1 MAARCL
7 VAGKGLVARQVRNG
21 FAPLAA
27 MGQATTTANRKS
39 RADKVQRI
47 YEAARRGSLRADDA
61 PRLWRDRR
69 VWLLIGLALLLRV
82 PGLDRPLL
90 GNFATKNVAY
100 AMIAQNWATGHA
112 PLWHPTLHVLRDGGP
127 GLHLLEV
134 PLAAYVAGGLWHTFG
149 GSLDFWGRAVSVVC
163 IAAAVALLYGFV
175 RRRHGT
181 AAATAA
187 AAMLAISP
195 VSIIYGQSFMLEA
208 SVALLSIAALDAA
221 DRYARRR
228 SRLWLAA
235 SAAWYSLL
243 VLTKIYM
250 GVLLLPLAWIV
261 WQPTEEAIRRDT
273 SAADTAPPRNHRWSR
288 CFAALFLWGLALL
301 PAGLWYLHVMEITA
315 ADSPLVGRA
324 FYSLRDSQ
332 TAHHWPP
339 PELFS
344 ADFYRQVLDDL
355 ATVALTPIGFTLLLL
370 GLCRREARQH
380 WPWLL
385 SAAVLIV
392 VLPRKFYAM
401 NYYYLAILPPLAVMV
416 GLGWKTLAEALSGT
430 EEASTGFA
438 AGRAVPVVLL
448 AAALLFSLRYA
459 AKPAFVTPEEDRSV
473 LAAAAACREVVPE
486 GEAVA
491 TLHGTTIDLLY
502 YCNRQGWVLPPAAKK
517 LSAAAEAAAQRG
529 ARFLVVANLTG
540 LPRDTQHWLNALPR
554 QAGGVDYA
562 VFALPVPEAAKSSKR
577 DLD

>member
-1 MAARCL
+1 
-7 VAGKGLVARQVRNG
+7 
-21 FAPLAA
+21 
-27 MGQATTTANRKS
+27 MGQTTVRASRTRPACRVAETSQPEDVRAEDAT
-39 RADKVQRI
+39 
-47 YEAARRGSLRADDA
+47 RRR
-61 PRLWRDRR
+61 WDRR

-82 PGLDRPLL
+82 PGLHRPLL

-100 AMIAQNWATGHA
+100 AMIAQNWATCQT

-134 PLAAYVAGGLWHTFG
+134 PVTAYVAGALWRIVG
-149 GSLDFWGRAVSVVC
+149 GSLDFWGRAVSVAC

-181 AAATAA
+181 AAATATA
-187 AAMLAISP
+187 IMLAISP

-208 SVALLSIAALDAA
+208 SVVLFSIAALDAA
-221 DRYARRR
+221 DRFVRGR
-228 SRLWLAA
+228 SRLWAAA
-235 SAAWYSLL
+235 SAGWFCLL

-261 WQPTEEAIRRDT
+261 WRPVAEDG
-273 SAADTAPPRNHRWSR
+273 ADLSRTTDEIASHGSRWARCATA
-288 CFAALFLWGLALL
+288 LVLWGLALV

-315 ADSPLVGRA
+315 ADSPLADRV

-339 PELFS
+339 PELLA
-344 ADFYRQVLDDL
+344 ADFYRQVADDL
-355 ATVALTPIGFTLLLL
+355 ATVTLTPIGFTLLLL

-380 WPWLL
+380 GPWLL
-385 SAAVLIV
+385 TVAILIV
-392 VLPRKFYAM
+392 VLPRKFYVM
-401 NYYYLAILPPLAVMV
+401 NYYFLPILPPLAVLV
-416 GLGWKTLAEALSGT
+416 GLGWKTVAEGLRSANTTVSSR
-430 EEASTGFA
+430 A
-438 AGRAVPVVLL
+438 AVPAVLL
-448 AAALLFSLRYA
+448 TAALLFSLRYA

-486 GEAVA
+486 GEPVA

-502 YCNRQGWVLPPAAKK
+502 YCNRQGWVLPPAAEK
-517 LSAAAEAAAQRG
+517 LPAAAEAAIRHG
-529 ARFLVVANLTG
+529 ARYLVVAHLKG
-540 LPRDTQHWLNALPR
+540 LPPASRRWLSQLPLARDGADFAIFELPSPD
-554 QAGGVDYA
+554 APASAA
-562 VFALPVPEAAKSSKR
+562 VSRKR